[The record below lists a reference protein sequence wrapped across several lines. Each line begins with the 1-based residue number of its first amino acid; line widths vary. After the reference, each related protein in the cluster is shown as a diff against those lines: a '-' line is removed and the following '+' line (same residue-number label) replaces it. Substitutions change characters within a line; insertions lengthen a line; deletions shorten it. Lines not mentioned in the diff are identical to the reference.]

1 METSP
6 PPRPAVDLATQ
17 QYYHLV
23 YTLTD
28 LLPPPLDDTPE
39 ALQARN
45 HAAIAKVAALLPVNA
60 NEIDLAAQC
69 IAARA
74 QAEAMLRLIRQN
86 AGDIGLVMR
95 LNAQYGSMVRTSLS
109 VLGRLMRVQAVRQK
123 REAIEG
129 AASQDAW
136 TLHVAERSMLQVTD
150 PDAEP
155 PQAPV
160 PEAAPAAGLDPRIE
174 ENAPENGTDSQDVAF
189 ETLMSEQLLNLG
201 SIGSGETGL
210 HAAMHEAIAR
220 SLLAGS
226 RSRGRELST
235 NGRESP
241 GMADQSGASAECPDR
256 AQSGSSNRTHY
267 ARLARLPTRPAAPS
281 QRPTDEPAPVSI
293 SQPAC
298 RSSGR
303 NVTAAATGSFPDSKR
318 QSSPAECRALS
329 L

>member
-1 METSP
+1 M
-6 PPRPAVDLATQ
+6 
-17 QYYHLV
+17 
-23 YTLTD
+23 
-28 LLPPPLDDTPE
+28 
-39 ALQARN
+39 
-45 HAAIAKVAALLPVNA
+45 AALLPVNA

-74 QAEAMLRLIRQN
+74 QAEEMLRLLRQH

-109 VLGRLMRVQAVRQK
+109 VQGLLMRVQALRQK

-136 TLHVAERSMLQVTD
+136 NLHVAERSMLKVVD

-155 PQAPV
+155 PQAAV
-160 PEAAPAAGLDPRIE
+160 PEAAPAAGLDQRIE
-174 ENAPENGTDSQDVAF
+174 KNVSVNGADSQEMAF
-189 ETLMSEQLLNLG
+189 ETWMSKQPWDQ
-201 SIGSGETGL
+201 
-210 HAAMHEAIAR
+210 
-220 SLLAGS
+220 GS
-226 RSRGRELST
+226 RESEETRGPENRRKRVCTRPCTRQSPDRFWPDRVREGVNCLRT
-235 NGRESP
+235 VAN
-241 GMADQSGASAECPDR
+241 ASAECPDR

-303 NVTAAATGSFPDSKR
+303 NVTAAATGSFPGSKH
-318 QSSPAECRALS
+318 QSSLEECRALS